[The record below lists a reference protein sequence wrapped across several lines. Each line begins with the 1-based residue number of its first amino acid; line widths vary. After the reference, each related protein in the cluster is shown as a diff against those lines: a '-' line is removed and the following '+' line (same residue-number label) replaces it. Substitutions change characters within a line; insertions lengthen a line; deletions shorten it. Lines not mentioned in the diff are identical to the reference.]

1 MDRAHAAE
9 PGRSSA
15 AAKPARYRQA
25 SYRLAAHQPAQ
36 MPPDQGL
43 EVAFAGRSNAGKS
56 SAINR
61 LTERKRLARTSNTP
75 GRTRQIVFF
84 DLDHHRRLVDLPGY
98 GYAKVPAQLQ
108 DHWRALIGLYLEKRA
123 ALRGLVIVMDC
134 RHPLKPY
141 DGMMLDWLAVSG
153 LPGHVI
159 LTKSD
164 KLPSGKRKRA
174 LQQVHAAVPA
184 GVTAQLFSA
193 QTGLGLDALRHRLD
207 AWFEWASGLE

>member
-1 MDRAHAAE
+1 MPQTTGAE
-9 PGRSSA
+9 PSSQTA
-15 AAKPARYRQA
+15 TAGAGRYRQA
-25 SYRLAAHQPAQ
+25 SYRLAAHRPAQ

-84 DLDHHRRLVDLPGY
+84 DLDHQRRLVDLPGY

-108 DHWRALIGLYLEKRA
+108 DHWRALIELYLEKRS

-141 DGMMLDWLAVSG
+141 DRMMLEWLEHSG
-153 LPGHVI
+153 LPGHAI

-164 KLPSGKRKRA
+164 KLPSGQRKRA
-174 LQQVHAAVPA
+174 LEQVQAAVPA

-193 QTGLGLDALRHRLD
+193 QTGRGLDALRQRLD
-207 AWFEWASGLE
+207 VWLEWGSALE